1 MHLGHVVP
9 FVLVGAL
16 LIGVSIPMLLRR
28 VPPNP
33 LYGLRVPATFADP
46 WVWYEAN
53 AASGRD
59 LIVNGVLL
67 IVVAVGLAPI
77 RSIPEPI
84 YALCCVLVL
93 LIGAMVVVTVGWRR
107 ANRLLEQRRGEQRR
121 A

>member
-1 MHLGHVVP
+1 MPWGVMFP
-9 FVLVGAL
+9 FVLVGAV
-16 LIGVSIPMLLRR
+16 LIAVAIPMWLRR

-67 IVVAVGLAPI
+67 IVVAVALEPI
-77 RSIPEPI
+77 RSIPEPV
-84 YALCCVLVL
+84 YVLCCALVL
-93 LIGAMVVVTVGWRR
+93 GIGAMVTVTVGWRR
-107 ANRLLEQRRGEQRR
+107 ANRLLEQRREEQRR